1 MDLQAER
8 RTHPTAQNLVDT
20 VKEMLV
26 HTPYNS
32 LKSENVLFRSGVSRG
47 PLYHHFE
54 NFEDLIEVAQTQ
66 IYQDYVGAVV
76 AALTRIA
83 TTLGDPLA
91 TRQEF
96 VKILEESEKVTTLE
110 RRRQRV
116 GLIHNAASIDS
127 FQEILSATQESLN
140 RKWMQIYEVC
150 VAKGW
155 ASPEFDSRTVAILMQ
170 SAFFGRIL
178 DDISPV
184 HIRPEAWITTLSR
197 LFDCFFFC
205 KVLAAEM

>member
-1 MDLQAER
+1 MDLKIER

-20 VKEMLV
+20 VKEMLI

-76 AALTRIA
+76 ALTRIA